1 MKKRTIEQT
10 GLIPRSIL
18 RTFERF
24 RKQLLPGAEM
34 LVIQEFRISRYQV
47 IVSVRCL
54 ITLIVF
60 LIAAILFIYLRS
72 KKNKIR
78 ELKKDPR
85 TGTFSDI

>member
-1 MKKRTIEQT
+1 MTK
-10 GLIPRSIL
+10 
-18 RTFERF
+18 
-24 RKQLLPGAEM
+24 
-34 LVIQEFRISRYQV
+34 Y
-47 IVSVRCL
+47 L

-60 LIAAILFIYLRS
+60 LIAAILFIYLRR

>member
-1 MKKRTIEQT
+1 MMTK
-10 GLIPRSIL
+10 
-18 RTFERF
+18 
-24 RKQLLPGAEM
+24 
-34 LVIQEFRISRYQV
+34 Y
-47 IVSVRCL
+47 L